1 MTDEELQR
9 KIVFAREKQKQ
20 LGDELEAKASL
31 NSEGVSYSSMSKE
44 DIHRRMAELKERQ
57 KNRKKTQPFGYA
69 AAMREM
75 EQREHA
81 IKEEIEKFNSQ
92 FNKSEREDSVC
103 CPRCGS
109 TQLTANKKGFGL
121 GKAAAGGLLLGPVG
135 LLGGFLGS
143 NKVIITCLKCGHQWK
158 P

>member
-9 KIVFAREKQKQ
+9 KIAFAREKQKQ
-20 LGDELEAKASL
+20 LRTEIETQNGMSLEQMERRDIERAIME
-31 NSEGVSYSSMSKE
+31 SERLSEIS
-44 DIHRRMAELKERQ
+44 
-57 KNRKKTQPFGYA
+57 KTQT
-69 AAMREM
+69 
-75 EQREHA
+75 
-81 IKEEIEKFNSQ
+81 
-92 FNKSEREDSVC
+92 EDFVC

-121 GKAAAGGLLLGPVG
+121 GRAAAGGLLLGPVG